1 MYLQRCAADTDI
13 TAASLN
19 SSEAVAA
26 VCSGACLRCWSH
38 ETVAGVTRAAAA
50 AAAVRAQAARVQ
62 DSGRQRVSL
71 NLESCVHLGAET
83 QQQHWRSSGA
93 RRAKTCELV
102 SLYMRQ
108 NYLILL
114 NNINN
119 NNKNEWINQYL
130 SRKPPNVLF
139 LQPHSWRQ
147 YNIWDT
153 LHLKNGDGEMTPIEN
168 T

>member
-26 VCSGACLRCWSH
+26 VCSGAHLRCWSH

-50 AAAVRAQAARVQ
+50 AAARAQAARVQ
-62 DSGRQRVSL
+62 DSGRQRVPL

-83 QQQHWRSSGA
+83 QQQHWRTSGA

-108 NYLILL
+108 NDLILL

-119 NNKNEWINQYL
+119 KNEWINEYL

-139 LQPHSWRQ
+139 FCSHILGGSIIFETH
-147 YNIWDT
+147 YI
-153 LHLKNGDGEMTPIEN
+153 
-168 T
+168 

>member
-1 MYLQRCAADTDI
+1 MRCRHRHHRRFTELIRSCCRRVQRRAPQVLIARD
-13 TAASLN
+13 
-19 SSEAVAA
+19 
-26 VCSGACLRCWSH
+26 GGWSH
-38 ETVAGVTRAAAA
+38 PSGSRAAAA
-50 AAAVRAQAARVQ
+50 ARAQAARVQ
-62 DSGRQRVSL
+62 DSGRQRVPL

-119 NNKNEWINQYL
+119 NNKNEWINEYL